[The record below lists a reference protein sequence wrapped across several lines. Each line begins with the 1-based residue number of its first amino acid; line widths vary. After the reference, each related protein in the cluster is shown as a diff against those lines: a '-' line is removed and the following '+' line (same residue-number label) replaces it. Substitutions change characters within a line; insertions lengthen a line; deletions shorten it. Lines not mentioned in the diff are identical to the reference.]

1 MASNNRTSQRYQSHR
16 PDETVNDRPG
26 NLRHIGAPHSTSKN
40 SKGDVKSY
48 VNMQLKSYLK
58 KYPELRKSA
67 KGPIC
72 GYIFENRA
80 ASAQKWS
87 DILQRNGISQQNCE
101 EMSELVELLR
111 LRHAQYVNGDHI
123 LRTHTIIYGGRV
135 ETGRYIVSGC
145 GSYRSAVPAPAEAVY
160 LPAESVDS
168 TCDRSAGAGTADVV
182 SLPAESM
189 DCTRDRSAVPAS
201 AEAVSLPAES
211 VDSTCDRSAVPASAE
226 VVSLPAESIDSTCD
240 RSAVP
245 APAQVSLCFAQTGF
259 HEQLIVEI
267 FAYCP
272 VYSFISLYGVDKR
285 FQACV
290 VASLKRRSGIFQEKS
305 KLPHTLSFLQLWMLP
320 VLSTFM
326 EENKEL
332 CCEEVKMQKKYD
344 SDNPVYDVYSHY
356 HWEQYE
362 SDDEESAFDENEYQP
377 EKVVA
382 TVPVDYVSFVYG
394 LVVAWPSMSKQ
405 HGFKCP
411 CNPLFQWDHELL
423 SSPRGV
429 ASDYV
434 GDDQYGWE
442 CKLRPWHC
450 FLADEVDCYKK
461 NKTFRDAAH
470 YLSHCCD
477 LGGVTFTPDGIEF
490 VRHNGPDRKV
500 CKFTAAQWLHI
511 VAGLHHSL
519 TGFDKRYEFS
529 SNRTGCV
536 SAHTKYELD
545 FVKSDFYGVRP
556 KEYVFEMRM
565 AYHKQVDENYVENM
579 ARKGRERN
587 SVRGSIHYLRS
598 FGN

>member
-1 MASNNRTSQRYQSHR
+1 
-16 PDETVNDRPG
+16 
-26 NLRHIGAPHSTSKN
+26 
-40 SKGDVKSY
+40 
-48 VNMQLKSYLK
+48 
-58 KYPELRKSA
+58 
-67 KGPIC
+67 
-72 GYIFENRA
+72 
-80 ASAQKWS
+80 
-87 DILQRNGISQQNCE
+87 
-101 EMSELVELLR
+101 
-111 LRHAQYVNGDHI
+111 
-123 LRTHTIIYGGRV
+123 
-135 ETGRYIVSGC
+135 
-145 GSYRSAVPAPAEAVY
+145 
-160 LPAESVDS
+160 
-168 TCDRSAGAGTADVV
+168 
-182 SLPAESM
+182 
-189 DCTRDRSAVPAS
+189 
-201 AEAVSLPAES
+201 
-211 VDSTCDRSAVPASAE
+211 
-226 VVSLPAESIDSTCD
+226 
-240 RSAVP
+240 
-245 APAQVSLCFAQTGF
+245 
-259 HEQLIVEI
+259 
-267 FAYCP
+267 
-272 VYSFISLYGVDKR
+272 
-285 FQACV
+285 
-290 VASLKRRSGIFQEKS
+290 
-305 KLPHTLSFLQLWMLP
+305 MLP

-405 HGFKCP
+405 HRFKCP
-411 CNPLFQWDHELL
+411 RNPLFQWDHELL

-429 ASDYV
+429 ASGYV
-434 GDDQYGWE
+434 GNDQYGWE

-461 NKTFRDAAH
+461 NKSFKDAAQ

-579 ARKGRERN
+579 ARKRRERN
-587 SVRGSIHYLRS
+587 SVRESIHDLRS

>member
-16 PDETVNDRPG
+16 SDSNGNDCLVVCQYAANDRPG

-145 GSYRSAVPAPAEAVY
+145 GSYRSAVPAP
-160 LPAESVDS
+160 
-168 TCDRSAGAGTADVV
+168 
-182 SLPAESM
+182 
-189 DCTRDRSAVPAS
+189 

-405 HGFKCP
+405 HRFKCP
-411 CNPLFQWDHELL
+411 RNPLFQWDHELL

-429 ASDYV
+429 ASGYV

-461 NKTFRDAAH
+461 NKPFKDAAQ

-545 FVKSDFYGVRP
+545 FVKSDFYGRRP

-579 ARKGRERN
+579 ARKRRERN
-587 SVRGSIHYLRS
+587 SVRESIHYLRS